1 MRKSTKQSRS
11 RVKAFLIIG
20 LGLLVGAILFF
31 WLLAMPDVSSLR
43 TTNPAVTALIETR
56 HAQATEHGRAIGRHW
71 TWVPLSRIAPSLRHA
86 VVAAEDSS
94 FFTHE
99 GFDWEGIKMAAK
111 YNLEAGEF
119 KRGGSTITQQL
130 AKNLYLS
137 SERSLLRK
145 VREALI
151 TRSLEQ
157 HLTKERILELYL
169 NVVEWGQ
176 GIYGAEAAAQ
186 HHFKK
191 SSHDLTADEAA
202 WLAAIL
208 PSPRR
213 YDPLRKTTFL
223 TRRHNRIL
231 KWITRGSPQPPR
243 LEPALKPEPDSEPDP
258 GPEPDPELDPEQD
271 SREPQDQERA
281 DGYNESP
288 TSE

>member
-1 MRKSTKQSRS
+1 MRKSTKQSLS
-11 RVKAFLIIG
+11 RVKVFLIIG
-20 LGLLVGAILFF
+20 PCLLVGAVLFF

-43 TTNPAVTALIETR
+43 TTNPTMTALMEAR
-56 HAQATEHGRAIGRHW
+56 QAQAKAKGHTIGQHW
-71 TWVPLSRIAPSLRHA
+71 TWVPLSRISPSLRQA
-86 VVAAEDSS
+86 VVASEDSS

-99 GFDWEGIKMAAK
+99 GFDWEGIKAAAK
-111 YNLEAGEF
+111 YNLEAGEL

-145 VREALI
+145 AREALI

-157 HLTKERILELYL
+157 HLSKERILELYL
-169 NVVEWGQ
+169 NVAEWGQ
-176 GIYGAEAAAQ
+176 GTYGAEAAAR

-191 SSHDLTADEAA
+191 PAHDLTADEAA

-208 PSPRR
+208 PAPRR

-231 KWITRGSPQPPR
+231 KWITRGSPR
-243 LEPALKPEPDSEPDP
+243 LEAAPKPEPDSEPEP
-258 GPEPDPELDPEQD
+258 GPEPDPELESGQESKD
-271 SREPQDQERA
+271 PQDQEQA

>member
-11 RVKAFLIIG
+11 RVTVFLIVG
-20 LGLLVGAILFF
+20 LCLLVGAVLFF
-31 WLLAMPDVSSLR
+31 WLFTMPDVSILR
-43 TTNPAVTALIETR
+43 ATNPTVTALMEAR
-56 HAQATEHGRAIGRHW
+56 QAQAAAQGHTFGRQW
-71 TWVPLSRIAPSLRHA
+71 TWVPLSRISPSLRHA
-86 VVAAEDSS
+86 VVAAEDAS

-99 GFDWEGIKMAAK
+99 GFDWEGIKEAAK

-137 SERSLLRK
+137 PERSLFRK
-145 VREALI
+145 AREALI
-151 TRSLEQ
+151 TRSLEH
-157 HLTKERILELYL
+157 HLKKERILELYL
-169 NVVEWGQ
+169 NVAEWGQ
-176 GIYGAEAAAQ
+176 GIYGAEAAAR

-191 SSHDLTADEAA
+191 SARDLTADEGA

-231 KWITRGSPQPPR
+231 KWITRGSPQARQSPK
-243 LEPALKPEPDSEPDP
+243 LEPAPNPEPEPDSETEPE
-258 GPEPDPELDPEQD
+258 PEPDQHLT
-271 SREPQDQERA
+271 EPQDQEQA

>member
-1 MRKSTKQSRS
+1 MRKSTAQSRA

-20 LGLLVGAILFF
+20 LCLPVGAVLLL
-31 WLLAMPDVSSLR
+31 WLLTMPDVSALR
-43 TTNPAVTALIETR
+43 TTKPTVTALMEAR
-56 HAQATEHGRAIGRHW
+56 QAQAEAQGRTIGRHW
-71 TWVPLSRIAPSLRHA
+71 MWVPLSRISPYLRQA
-86 VVAAEDSS
+86 VVAAEDAS

-99 GFDWEGIKMAAK
+99 GFDWEGIKDAAL

-145 VREALI
+145 ARETLI

-169 NVVEWGQ
+169 NVAEWGQ
-176 GIYGAEAAAQ
+176 GVYGAEAASR

-191 SSHDLTADEAA
+191 SSRDLTADEAA

-213 YDPLRKTTFL
+213 YDPLRKTTAL

-231 KWITRGSPQPPR
+231 SRIDRESTLSAPN
-243 LEPALKPEPDSEPDP
+243 DSE
-258 GPEPDPELDPEQD
+258 
-271 SREPQDQERA
+271 
-281 DGYNESP
+281 
-288 TSE
+288 

>member
-11 RVKAFLIIG
+11 RLKAFLIIG
-20 LGLLVGAILFF
+20 LGLLVGAVLFF

-43 TTNPAVTALIETR
+43 TTNPTVTALIETR
-56 HAQATEHGRAIGRHW
+56 QAQAKEQGHTIGRHW
-71 TWVPLSRIAPSLRHA
+71 TWVPLSRISPSLRQA

-99 GFDWEGIKMAAK
+99 GFDWEGIKEAAK

-145 VREALI
+145 AREALI

-169 NVVEWGQ
+169 NVAEWGQ
-176 GIYGAEAAAQ
+176 GIYGAEAAAR

-191 SSHDLTADEAA
+191 PAHDLTADEAA

-208 PSPRR
+208 PAPRR

-231 KWITRGSPQPPR
+231 KWITRGSPQSPPQ
-243 LEPALKPEPDSEPDP
+243 LEPAPKSEPDAE
-258 GPEPDPELDPEQD
+258 PEPELEPEQE
-271 SREPQDQERA
+271 STEPQDQEQA